1 MNRRNE
7 LVDFWRGFV
16 LVMIF
21 VNHVPGNVLED
32 FTPRNFGFS
41 DSAEAFI
48 FLAGLSV
55 ALVYYPRIPAGDA
68 LGVLRR
74 CARRAFEL
82 YRVHLLLTFAA
93 VALSALAY
101 VASEHAEL
109 IEAHGR
115 GTVFHDTAQGVA
127 GIVLLGH
134 QLGYFN
140 ILPLYVV
147 LMLWAPV
154 VLVLARV
161 HVLAALAVAVLLY
174 AGARLWGLA
183 LPSWPEPGVWY
194 FNPFAWQLLFTIGVV
209 CGVLFAD
216 ERPAVSDRIAKLSWA
231 VVAVGALVV
240 TEGFGLAAGLRDWVF
255 ARLDLAKGDLGLVRL
270 LHFLALAYLVASL
283 RLGSSFAA
291 TRPGA
296 ELRRLGRNGLA
307 VFAVGS
313 LLSAL
318 GQTVVA
324 LAAVKAS
331 PSPQLLGMLFTLL
344 GIAALAA
351 LGHYLE
357 WNRSDAR
364 ASGAGSSSQRSS
376 PRSPRSRPI
385 PIAGSPSASSPSRT
399 AFSG

>member
-1 MNRRNE
+1 M
-7 LVDFWRGFV
+7 
-16 LVMIF
+16 
-21 VNHVPGNVLED
+21 
-32 FTPRNFGFS
+32 
-41 DSAEAFI
+41 
-48 FLAGLSV
+48 
-55 ALVYYPRIPAGDA
+55 YYPRVPAGDL
-68 LGVLRR
+68 LGVLSR
-74 CARRAFEL
+74 CARRAFDL
-82 YRVHLLLTFAA
+82 YRVHLILTFAA

-147 LMLWAPV
+147 LMLWAPL

-161 HVLAALAVAVLLY
+161 HVLAALGVAVALY
-174 AGARLWGLA
+174 GAARLAGLA

-194 FNPFAWQLLFTIGVV
+194 FNPFAWQLLFTVGVV
-209 CGVLFAD
+209 CGVLFGA
-216 ERPAVSDRIAKLSWA
+216 ERPARSDRLVRLSWA
-231 VVAVGALVV
+231 VVALGALVV
-240 TEGFGLAAGLRDWVF
+240 TEGFGLLSGLRDWVF
-255 ARLDLAKGDLGLVRL
+255 ARFDLTKGDLGILRL
-270 LHFLALAYLVASL
+270 LHFLALAYLVATL
-283 RLGSSFAA
+283 RLGAGLA
-291 TRPGA
+291 ETRVGA

-324 LAAVKAS
+324 LAAVRESA
-331 PSPQLLGMLFTLL
+331 SPQLLGMLFTLAGL
-344 GIAALAA
+344 AALVA

-357 WNRSDAR
+357 WNRSGR
-364 ASGAGSSSQRSS
+364 ASGAGSRSRRSS
-376 PRSPRSRPI
+376 SPSPLPRPI
-385 PIAGSPSASSPSRT
+385 PIAASANASSRRRT